1 MKIRYKQ
8 TQAGPEEVAKV
19 YSAEEHN
26 IDLSRIDKDAIK
38 LIKRLSD
45 NGFEAYIVGGAVR
58 DILIGLYPKDFDVV
72 TSASPRQV
80 HRIFHNSRIIGRRFK
95 IVHVVF
101 PNKIIE
107 VSTFRSIREHEDKS
121 DNLFGTIE
129 EDATR
134 RDFSINSLYYDPLD
148 QTLLDFNNALKD
160 FKQKRIT
167 SLIPLNK
174 TFIEDP
180 VRMIRA
186 IKFSATTSFRLRKSL
201 KHAIRKY
208 STQLLKV
215 STSRLT
221 EELNKI
227 IASGH
232 SSHII
237 RELNRFN
244 ILVYILPCISVYAGS
259 KVLYSSLENLDKKV
273 NDAKSKGESISRSD
287 MYLSLVAPFILI
299 NSDMNFTPYE
309 QFKDI
314 FRQIKVLLS
323 PNTPSNFEIEEACYK
338 FMKDNR
344 LKLPKPVVKKKTAV
358 RNSSTD

>member
-8 TQAGPEEVAKV
+8 TESGTAEVAKV
-19 YSAEEHN
+19 YSADEHK
-26 IDLSRIDKDAIK
+26 IDITRIDKDAVKI
-38 LIKRLSD
+38 IEILSD
-45 NGFEAYIVGGAVR
+45 NGFESYIVGGAIR

-80 HRIFHNSRIIGRRFK
+80 HRIFHNSRIIGKRFK
-95 IVHVVF
+95 LVHVVF
-101 PNKIIE
+101 QNKIIE
-107 VSTFRSIREHEDKS
+107 VSTFRSTREHEDRS

-134 RDFSINSLYYDPLD
+134 RDFSINSLYYNPLD
-148 QTLLDFNNALKD
+148 QTLLDFNDALKD
-160 FKQKRIT
+160 FKQKKIT
-167 SLIPLNK
+167 SLIPVNK
-174 TFIEDP
+174 TFVEDP

-186 IKFSATTSFRLRKSL
+186 IKFSATTSFSLRKSV

-227 IASGH
+227 VASGH
-232 SSHII
+232 SSQII

-259 KVLYSSLENLDKKV
+259 KSLYISLDSLDKKV
-273 NDAKSKGESISRSD
+273 NDAKSKGKSISRSD

-299 NSDMNFTPYE
+299 NADMNFTPYE

-323 PNTPSNFEIEEACYK
+323 PNTPSNYEIEEACYK
-338 FMKDNR
+338 FMKDNGM
-344 LKLPKPVVKKKTAV
+344 KLPKPVTRKKTLV
-358 RNSSTD
+358 RNSSIN